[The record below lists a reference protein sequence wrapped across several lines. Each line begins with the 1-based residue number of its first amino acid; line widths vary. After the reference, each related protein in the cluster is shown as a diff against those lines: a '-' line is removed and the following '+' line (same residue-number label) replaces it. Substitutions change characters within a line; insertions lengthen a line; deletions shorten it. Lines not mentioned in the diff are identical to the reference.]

1 MILLQPLLLE
11 SARCTVACW
20 SCVWRGFPVSSGDP
34 VLLLEIMWSYPCELL
49 TALCLGSCPLLLQS
63 STKLCWNIL
72 WDSKVAGTTSRDS
85 KVNLQVMIFQGCLV
99 FGGIARFRPS
109 LEDTLFH
116 LCEVESSLSNRCPWW
131 HCFRMSQV
139 WGQERLRVLAPY
151 LWADCLW
158 VHAAT

>member
-1 MILLQPLLLE
+1 MHSCLLVLCLE
-11 SARCTVACW
+11 
-20 SCVWRGFPVSSGDP
+20 GLPVSSGDP
-34 VLLLEIMWSYPCELL
+34 ALLLEIMWSYHVNSWLP
-49 TALCLGSCPLLLQS
+49 ALCLGSCPLLLQS
-63 STKLCWNIL
+63 STKLCWSIL

-85 KVNLQVMIFQGCLV
+85 KVNLQMRMFQGCLG
-99 FGGIARFRPS
+99 FGGIARFRTS

-116 LCEVESSLSNRCPWW
+116 SCEVESSLSNPCPWW
-131 HCFRMSQV
+131 YCFRMSQV